1 MKKINNLYSDIYSF
15 FVKKKNIN
23 KRSTEIIFSKLR
35 VDTTFQTTTY
45 NRLKDLNKKLKYY
58 KKKLFP
64 KKNILICDFGVSSG
78 QSTLELHNDLN
89 NKKIKHIYGFDKQ
102 IYLKIYRVKKII
114 FLYSLDNNLLMVEY
128 DKHILRYRY
137 FLIFK
142 KLEKFFL
149 YLFYFMNIKYV
160 KSNILTP
167 NLDTKEKCKFF
178 EQDIF
183 NIKKKYYNL
192 FDVVRV
198 SNLLNFSYFTKAKLK
213 IAISNINKISK
224 ENCIILISRT
234 TSKKK
239 NLGSIFRKKN
249 GKFEL
254 IEDVNGGSE
263 LKDLMLSLNKIKSL
277 KK

>member
-1 MKKINNLYSDIYSF
+1 MTPSL
-15 FVKKKNIN
+15 
-23 KRSTEIIFSKLR
+23 
-35 VDTTFQTTTY
+35 
-45 NRLKDLNKKLKYY
+45 KKL
-58 KKKLFP
+58 
-64 KKNILICDFGVSSG
+64 D
-78 QSTLELHNDLN
+78 
-89 NKKIKHIYGFDKQ
+89 
-102 IYLKIYRVKKII
+102 
-114 FLYSLDNNLLMVEY
+114 
-128 DKHILRYRY
+128 
-137 FLIFK
+137 
-142 KLEKFFL
+142 
-149 YLFYFMNIKYV
+149 
-160 KSNILTP
+160 
-167 NLDTKEKCKFF
+167 KCKFI
-178 EQDIF
+178 EQNIF
-183 NIKKKYYNL
+183 NIEKKYYNL